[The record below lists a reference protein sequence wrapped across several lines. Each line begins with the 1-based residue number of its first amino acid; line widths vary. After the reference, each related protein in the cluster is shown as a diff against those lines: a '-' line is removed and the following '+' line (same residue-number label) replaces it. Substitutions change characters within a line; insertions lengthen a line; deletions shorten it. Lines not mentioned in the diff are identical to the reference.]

1 MGVLECRWKL
11 VAKTVVMECCNF
23 VSYSFGLVVSVHCC
37 CVCLCLLESC
47 ECTEC
52 LINRVISLFLDTK
65 GAKTPGLL
73 VSVLGWPH
81 LGSLHDHR

>member
-1 MGVLECRWKL
+1 MCASAL
-11 VAKTVVMECCNF
+11 
-23 VSYSFGLVVSVHCC
+23 LVVCASALLVVCASVY
-37 CVCLCLLESC
+37 LLESC

-65 GAKTPGLL
+65 VAKTPGLL
-73 VSVLGWPH
+73 VPVLGWPH